1 MNLKIY
7 GADWCIDCINI
18 KKFLDAKNIK
28 YDYID
33 ITNNNEAVS
42 VIKKINNGKRIIPTL
57 IIDGIAYS
65 NPNYITLNKII
76 NKNT

>member
-18 KKFLDAKNIK
+18 KKFLDAKHIE

-42 VIKKINNGKRIIPTL
+42 VIEKINNGKRIIPTL
-57 IIDGIAYS
+57 IIDGVAYS